1 MFQYFMI
8 FQYISWL
15 LTRLQ
20 SSFQDFVISSRRHW
34 QAACKSLRRSWAS
47 QKLGQWAIIKCFK
60 QDFQLGEG
68 SWGSWGSWSWCNL
81 LQYLQSKLFD
91 GRISHPS
98 FFERQVWGRNILSQ
112 GAPCKVITHPQVQK
126 GAMYRTCFKMY
137 RTCRTCIG
145 NVS

>member
-8 FQYISWL
+8 FDDISWYLMILHDISWL
-15 LTRLQ
+15 FHRLQ
-20 SSFQDFVISSRRHW
+20 SSFQYFVISSRRHW

-68 SWGSWGSWSWCNL
+68 SWGSWCNL
-81 LQYLQSKLFD
+81 LQSKLFD

-126 GAMYRTCFKMY
+126 CATCFKMY
-137 RTCRTCIG
+137 MTRRTCIG